1 LHIRFC
7 LPQPASGITL
17 PCLIPPEATA
27 LAFFMSSVNLKEL
40 AKQLGLASS
49 TVSRALRDSPE
60 ISTDT
65 KQRVQAMATQ
75 LKYQPH
81 AYASGLRNQMSHT
94 IGIVVP
100 EVNDHFF
107 SLAIDGIEE
116 IARQNGYHVLICLTH
131 DSYDLEAAVT
141 SQLTRGRVDGVLI
154 SLAGETQ
161 GPAHLEY
168 LCSRGLPVVFFDRVS
183 EALSTATVTTNDFDA
198 AYQATEHLLD
208 AGCRHIAYLLMSG
221 NLAIGNQR
229 RQGYEAALQAHGLP
243 LDPDLVLEG
252 GRSNDESTT
261 RIKELLVQRPDI
273 DGLFASTG
281 RLALSAYQA
290 CQELGRAIP
299 QDVKVIG
306 FSNLET
312 ASLLA
317 PPLSTVTQPAYDIGR
332 EAARILFEAI
342 IQKQPLVASQ
352 SVELPAKL
360 IARASTAATR

>member
-1 LHIRFC
+1 
-7 LPQPASGITL
+7 
-17 PCLIPPEATA
+17 
-27 LAFFMSSVNLKEL
+27 MSSVNLKQL
-40 AKQLGLASS
+40 AKKLGLASS

-60 ISTDT
+60 ISSDT
-65 KQRVQAMATQ
+65 KQRVQALATQ
-75 LKYQPH
+75 LRYQPH

-100 EVNDHFF
+100 EISDHFF

-116 IARQNGYHVLICLTH
+116 VARQNGYHVLICLTH

-141 SQLTRGRVDGVLI
+141 DQLTRGRVDGVLI

-161 GPAHLEY
+161 GPAHLEQ
-168 LCSRGLPVVFFDRVS
+168 LCSRDLPVVFFDRVS
-183 EALSTATVTTNDFDA
+183 EALGTATVTTNDFGA
-198 AYQATEHLLD
+198 AYQATEHLLE
-208 AGCRHIAYLLMSG
+208 AGCRRIAYLLMSG

-229 RQGYEAALQAHGLP
+229 QQGYAAALHAHGLP

-252 GRSNDESTT
+252 GGTNDESVA
-261 RIKELLVQRPDI
+261 RIKELLVRHPDI

-281 RLALSAYQA
+281 RLALSSYQA
-290 CQELGRAIP
+290 CQELGLTIA

-306 FSNLET
+306 FSNLEI

-317 PPLSTVTQPAYDIGR
+317 PPLSTVTQPAYEIGR

-342 IQKQPLVASQ
+342 IQKKPLLASQ

-360 IARASTAATR
+360 VVRASTAGN

>member
-1 LHIRFC
+1 
-7 LPQPASGITL
+7 
-17 PCLIPPEATA
+17 
-27 LAFFMSSVNLKEL
+27 MSSVNLKQL

-49 TVSRALRDSPE
+49 TVSRALRDSHE
-60 ISTDT
+60 ISADT
-65 KQRVQAMATQ
+65 KQRVQAMAAQ

-154 SLAGETQ
+154 SLAGETR
-161 GPAHLEY
+161 GPAHLEQ
-168 LCSRGLPVVFFDRVS
+168 LCSRGLPLVFFDRVS
-183 EALSTATVTTNDFDA
+183 DALGTATVTTNDYTA

-208 AGCRHIAYLLMSG
+208 AGCRRIGYLIMPG
-221 NLAIGNQR
+221 NLAIGSQR
-229 RQGYEAALQAHGLP
+229 QRGYEAALRAHGLTP
-243 LDPDLVLEG
+243 EANLVQEG
-252 GRSNDESTT
+252 GRSNEESVA
-261 RIKELLVQRPDI
+261 RIKELLGRRPDI

-281 RLALSAYQA
+281 RLALSTYQA
-290 CQELGRAIP
+290 CQALGRAIP

-306 FSNLET
+306 FSNLEI
-312 ASLLA
+312 AALLA
-317 PPLSTVTQPAYDIGR
+317 PALTTITQPAYEIGR
-332 EAARILFEAI
+332 EAARLLFQAI
-342 IQKQPLVASQ
+342 TQKQPLLAAQ
-352 SVELPAKL
+352 SLELPAKL
-360 IARASTAATR
+360 VVRASTTSLPAASAASGR